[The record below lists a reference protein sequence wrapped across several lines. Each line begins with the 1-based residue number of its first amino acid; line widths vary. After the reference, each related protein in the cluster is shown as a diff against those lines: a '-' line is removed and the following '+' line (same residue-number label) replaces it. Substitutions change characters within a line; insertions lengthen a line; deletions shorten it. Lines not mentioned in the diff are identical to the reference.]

1 MTHDTAPDS
10 EAWPLRFSV
19 QLNTLGE
26 LTETLTLRL
35 LEMED
40 RLLLLEDQQFRLL
53 DRSGRDGVDSAAVL
67 DLLEQTDDRLTR
79 LETLLDQPSHRQ
91 ASEGMAPAGGLGRP
105 LRVLGVAADP
115 APENEYGDSSE
126 TVFPDEGE
134 QPFMDELSA

>member
-1 MTHDTAPDS
+1 MTTAPDS

-19 QLNTLGE
+19 QLNALGE

-79 LETLLDQPSHRQ
+79 LETLLDQPAHRQ
-91 ASEGMAPAGGLGRP
+91 SSAGMAPAGGLVRP
-105 LRVLGVAADP
+105 MRVLGVADP
-115 APENEYGDSSE
+115 AQENKHGDCSE